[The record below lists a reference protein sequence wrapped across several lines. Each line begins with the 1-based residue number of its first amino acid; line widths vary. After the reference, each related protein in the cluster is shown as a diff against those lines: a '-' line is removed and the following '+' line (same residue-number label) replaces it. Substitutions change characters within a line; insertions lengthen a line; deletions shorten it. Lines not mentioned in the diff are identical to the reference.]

1 MFQFNKVI
9 CLIAVLAIFIFL
21 PFTTNATSAIDKAKA
36 GLNQSGSIGF
46 DGTASTDGPSTV
58 AKDLPTA
65 IGQIV
70 GAVLAFIGVLFLSLM
85 IYGGFTWMTARG
97 NDQDV
102 EKAKDLIQAA
112 VVGLVIVLAAYAITS
127 YIGTALSSVPSQ
139 PLTTNPAAAN

>member
-1 MFQFNKVI
+1 MLNFNKVI

-21 PFTTNATSAIDKAKA
+21 PFMTNATSAIDNAKA
-36 GLNQSGSIGF
+36 GLNKSASEGF
-46 DGTASTDGPSTV
+46 DGGAKAGGPTTV
-58 AKDLPTA
+58 ANNLPTA

-70 GAVLAFIGVLFLSLM
+70 GAVLAFIGVLFLGLM

-112 VVGLVIVLAAYAITS
+112 IIGLVIVLAAYAITN
-127 YIGTALSSVPSQ
+127 YVGTALTSTVPSTTT
-139 PLTTNPAAAN
+139 TTN

>member
-1 MFQFNKVI
+1 MFQWNIVI
-9 CLIAVLAIFIFL
+9 CAVAVLAIFIFL
-21 PFTTNATSAIDKAKA
+21 PFATNATSAIQKAQD
-36 GLNQSGSIGF
+36 GLNKSGSIGF
-46 DGTASTDGPSTV
+46 DGTEGDAPSTV

-70 GAVLAFIGVLFLSLM
+70 GAVLAFIGVLFLGLM

-112 VVGLVIVLAAYAITS
+112 VIGLVIILAAYAITS
-127 YIGTALSSVPSQ
+127 YIGTALSSTP
-139 PLTTNPAAAN
+139 TTPPATQTN